1 MSPQPAQK
9 KQKTDTDTMNAEQQ
23 TVLNANKNLLEA
35 AVSGDWATYASLV
48 SPELTC
54 FEAEAG
60 CHLVKGLD
68 FHKFY
73 FPATAPTKPSGK
85 VTTLVNPV
93 VTFLSVDKTA
103 ALVAYVRL
111 TQFKNAEG
119 ASVTSEISETRI
131 WTRSSSTSNDW
142 KNVHFQRGSGKL

>member
-68 FHKFY
+68 FHNDN
-73 FPATAPTKPSGK
+73 P
-85 VTTLVNPV
+85 VNPV

-103 ALVAYVRL
+103 ALVAYCH
-111 TQFKNAEG
+111 
-119 ASVTSEISETRI
+119 SEISETRI

>member
-1 MSPQPAQK
+1 MSADLQS
-9 KQKTDTDTMNAEQQ
+9 
-23 TVLNANKNLLEA
+23 VLTANKNLLEA
-35 AVSGDWATYASLV
+35 AVSGDWATYATLV

-60 CHLVKGLD
+60 CHLVHGLE

-73 FPATAPTKPSGK
+73 FPASANKSHGK
-85 VTTLVNPV
+85 VTTLVNPEV
-93 VTFLSVDKTA
+93 RFLSADKTA

-111 TQFKNAEG
+111 TQFKDAAG
-119 ASVTSEISETRI
+119 KPVTSEISETRI
-131 WTRSSSTSNDW
+131 WSRSSATSNDW